1 MKLTFT
7 NHTFSTLLTS
17 SFINLR
23 KPFCSASLLSSSAT
37 ISVKPQVPIFLR
49 PPIYSTQLSDLKKW
63 HDWAK
68 SVASSIGSTFVQ
80 SDNGPDSDILC
91 RELKWFIEDVVEDK
105 HSLFS
110 EMGDGNERIKMRADI
125 EELYCLWKQ
134 RIEERKPFQYVVG
147 CEHWKDLVLSVQ
159 EGVLIP
165 RPETEL
171 IVDLVSDVVSKNG
184 DLKRGVWA
192 DLGTGSGALAIGIC
206 RVLGNGGKVIASDL
220 SPIAVA
226 VAAYNVQRYCLQ
238 VRYSSLFNL
247 HVLYSLLFAI
257 LQISNLFIEIATRQS
272 SLCLHNT
279 LRLTVKIT

>member
-1 MKLTFT
+1 MKVTLT
-7 NHTFSTLLTS
+7 NHTFSTLLNS

-23 KPFCSASLLSSSAT
+23 RPFCSASLLSSSAPV
-37 ISVKPQVPIFLR
+37 SVKPQVPIFLR
-49 PPIYSTQLSDLKKW
+49 PPIYSTKLSDLKKW
-63 HDWAK
+63 HNWAK

-110 EMGDGNERIKMRADI
+110 EMGDGNERVKMRADI
-125 EELYCLWKQ
+125 EELYCLWRQ

-171 IVDLVSDVVSKNG
+171 IVDLVSDVVSKSD
-184 DLKRGVWA
+184 DLRRGVWA
-192 DLGTGSGALAIGIC
+192 DLGTGSGALAIGIG

-220 SPIAVA
+220 SPVAVA

-238 VRYSSLFNL
+238 VRNSSLFNL
-247 HVLYSLLFAI
+247 HVLYSLSFAI
-257 LQISNLFIEIATRQS
+257 LRISNFVVELLTNQSNS
-272 SLCLHNT
+272 SLCDLAI
-279 LRLTVKIT
+279 LSLKL